1 MRGMGRGRRR
11 HGGGLMHGRRSGR
24 ARLDLTGLSPAVRT
38 VVESLIEGGEVDLT
52 RSGEPVGTL
61 VFTPAVLYGAVLP
74 PDPPSGPGEGSEREG
89 VKVVATT
96 MLMSDAARRR
106 LSDAFGPDYLVLD
119 FLDAPSTADIV
130 LTHPVSPQLMNR
142 WTVMFPQAQVLI
154 TEILDPE
161 FGLDVSGPVG
171 RLLDAGAHAYL
182 PPRPLEQVAENVH
195 AYLAAQARPELGS
208 RSAAMPELGLGDGA
222 V

>member
-1 MRGMGRGRRR
+1 MGGMRRGRRR
-11 HGGGLMHGRRSGR
+11 HGGGLARVRPSGR
-24 ARLDLTGLSPAVRT
+24 ARLDLTDLAPEVRAVF
-38 VVESLIEGGEVDLT
+38 ESLIDDGEVDIT

-61 VFTPAVLYGAVLP
+61 AFTSTVLGGAVLP
-74 PDPPSGPGEGSEREG
+74 PDPPGSLGPRSQREG
-89 VKVVATT
+89 VMVVATT

-119 FLDAPSTADIV
+119 FMDAPSTADIV

-182 PPRPLEQVAENVH
+182 PPRPVEQVAENVRG
-195 AYLAAQARPELGS
+195 YLAAQTGPELGS
-208 RSAAMPELGLGDGA
+208 RSASKPELGPDDDA

>member
-1 MRGMGRGRRR
+1 MRRGRRR
-11 HGGGLMHGRRSGR
+11 YGGGLVHVRRSGR
-24 ARLDLTGLSPAVRT
+24 ARLDLTGLSPEVRAVF
-38 VVESLIEGGEVDLT
+38 ESLIDDGEVDIT

-61 VFTPAVLYGAVLP
+61 AFTSAVLDGAVLP
-74 PDPPSGPGEGSEREG
+74 PDPPGSPGQGPQREG

-106 LSDAFGPDYLVLD
+106 LSDAFGPDYVVLD

-130 LTHPVSPQLMNR
+130 LSQPVSPQLTHR
-142 WTVMFPQAQVLI
+142 WTVMFPQAHVLI

-171 RLLDAGAHAYL
+171 RLLDAGAQAYL
-182 PPRPLEQVAENVH
+182 PPRPVEQVAENVRGH
-195 AYLAAQARPELGS
+195 LAAQARAELGS
-208 RSAAMPELGLGDGA
+208 RSATRPELETGDAA

>member
-1 MRGMGRGRRR
+1 MRRGRRR
-11 HGGGLMHGRRSGR
+11 HGGGLVHGRRSGG
-24 ARLDLTGLSPAVRT
+24 ARLDLTDLSPEVRA
-38 VVESLIEGGEVDLT
+38 VVESLIDDGEVDIT

-61 VFTPAVLYGAVLP
+61 AFTSTVLGGAVLP
-74 PDPPSGPGEGSEREG
+74 PDPPGSLGPRSQREG
-89 VKVVATT
+89 VMVVATT

-119 FLDAPSTADIV
+119 FTDAPSTADIV
-130 LTHPVSPQLMNR
+130 LSQPVSPQLTHR

-154 TEILDPE
+154 TEILDLE

-195 AYLAAQARPELGS
+195 GYLAAQARPELGS
-208 RSAAMPELGLGDGA
+208 RSEAMPALGTGDGA

>member
-1 MRGMGRGRRR
+1 
-11 HGGGLMHGRRSGR
+11 MHRRRSGR
-24 ARLDLTGLSPAVRT
+24 AQLDLTGLSPEVRA
-38 VVESLIEGGEVDLT
+38 VVESLIDDGEVDIT

-61 VFTPAVLYGAVLP
+61 AFTSTVLHGAVLP
-74 PDPPSGPGEGSEREG
+74 PDPPGRTGQGSPREG
-89 VKVVATT
+89 VVVVATT

-130 LTHPVSPQLMNR
+130 LTQPVSPQLTHR
-142 WTVMFPQAQVLI
+142 WTLMFPQAQVII

-171 RLLDAGAHAYL
+171 RLLDAGAHVYL
-182 PPRPLEQVAENVH
+182 PPRPVEQVAENVLG
-195 AYLAAQARPELGS
+195 YLAAQARPELGS
-208 RSAAMPELGLGDGA
+208 AGATRLELGTDDGA